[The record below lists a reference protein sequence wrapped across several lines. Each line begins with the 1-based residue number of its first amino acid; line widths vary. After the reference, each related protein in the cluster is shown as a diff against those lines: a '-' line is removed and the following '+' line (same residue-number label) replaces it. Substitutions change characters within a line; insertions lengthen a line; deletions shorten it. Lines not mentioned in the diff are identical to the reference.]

1 MNTQKQHVQKIV
13 QICITYFNQSALR
26 IKRVLNIF
34 NLSFMIYSMVIQGGS
49 SGLAYKLAMQ
59 WPASFCSTLSTKVFY
74 YSVYEYICGAI
85 NIGYPQKDKKNHH
98 IYMQLQSAE
107 QFQKKNETLA
117 IKREKNCFALS
128 SPQRKCGHVAVC
140 T

>member
-1 MNTQKQHVQKIV
+1 MQKIA
-13 QICITYFNQSALR
+13 QICITYFNQSTLR
-26 IKRVLNIF
+26 IKTVLNIL
-34 NLSFMIYSMVIQGGS
+34 NLSFMIYSMLIQGGS

-85 NIGYPQKDKKNHH
+85 NIGYPQKDKKNI
-98 IYMQLQSAE
+98 IYSCSLLNS
-107 QFQKKNETLA
+107 FRKKNETLA

-128 SPQRKCGHVAVC
+128 SS
-140 T
+140 